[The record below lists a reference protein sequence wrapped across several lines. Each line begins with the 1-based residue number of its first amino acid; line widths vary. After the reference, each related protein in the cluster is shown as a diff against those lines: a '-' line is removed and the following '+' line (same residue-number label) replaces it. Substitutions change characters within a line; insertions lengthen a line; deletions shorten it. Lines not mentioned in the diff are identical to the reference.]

1 MKALSN
7 DIQKNPELPLD
18 GIAEHLHLVGETP
31 VNIRTALRSG
41 DTSASE
47 RQKMAKK
54 PPHIGYDS

>member
-1 MKALSN
+1 MTFRS
-7 DIQKNPELPLD
+7 NPELPLD

-31 VNIRTALRSG
+31 VNIRTAVRSG